1 MPLVRCH
8 PNERGSLMIE
18 RIRNNRRLQLLLG
31 LLVGICF
38 GFLLQ
43 RAGITR
49 YERLLG
55 QLLLQDW
62 TVAKVL
68 LTAVL
73 TGMLG
78 THLLARFGIV
88 RIKEK
93 QGAWG
98 ATAMGGLI
106 FGVGFGLLGYCPGT
120 MAGAVGQGS
129 LDALVGGVPG
139 MLLGSWAYT
148 VSYDRL
154 NRTVLQRGPFRHNKL
169 QQLLGW
175 DDWRTIF
182 FVSTLILAF
191 LLTLEAVGW

>member
-1 MPLVRCH
+1 
-8 PNERGSLMIE
+8 MIE

-62 TVAKVL
+62 TVVKVL

-93 QGAWG
+93 RGAWG
-98 ATAMGGLI
+98 ATAVGGLV

-129 LDALVGGVPG
+129 LDALAGGVPG
-139 MLLGSWAYT
+139 MLLGSWIYT
-148 VSYDRL
+148 VAFDRL
-154 NRTVLQRGPFRHNKL
+154 NRTVLQRGAFQYNKL
-169 QQLLGW
+169 QHLLGW

>member
-1 MPLVRCH
+1 
-8 PNERGSLMIE
+8 MID
-18 RIRNNRRLQLLLG
+18 RIRNNGRLQLLLG
-31 LLVGICF
+31 LAVGICF

-43 RAGITR
+43 RAGVTR

-55 QLLLQDW
+55 QLLFQDW
-62 TVAKVL
+62 TVGKVL

-73 TGMLG
+73 TGMIG
-78 THLLARFGIV
+78 SHLLARYGLV
-88 RIKEK
+88 HIKEK
-93 QGAWG
+93 HGAWG
-98 ATAMGGLI
+98 ATALGALV

-129 LDALVGGVPG
+129 LDALAGGVPG
-139 MLLGSWAYT
+139 MLLGSWAYA

-154 NRTVLQRGPFRHNKL
+154 NQSVLHRGPLRFNKL

-191 LLTLEAVGW
+191 LLGLEALGL